1 MFSASKKT
9 REVFGNITDKQNS
22 VDLMDS
28 DIRRAVTDTE
38 GKGGELSSQTSAL
51 EPCISTDSPG
61 IGILFMEIICICLL
75 R

>member
-1 MFSASKKT
+1 MFSVSRKT

-22 VDLMDS
+22 VDVMDS

-38 GKGGELSSQTSAL
+38 GKGGELSPETSAV

-61 IGILFMEIICICLL
+61 ISILLMEIY
-75 R
+75 